1 MFGKIFKINIVTIII
16 GLLLST
22 LLQYTFVIRHTNE
35 AERADLRRN
44 AYEIQR
50 IVTTISYFDA
60 GIQPQSP
67 PIFRVR
73 VRGEEADDFPLHNA
87 WLPEITVFQR
97 LEISGNNNFIEINPY
112 LDRDVLLQTYLDA
125 YTLSTGNYII
135 FVDTAGS
142 VILSSYQLPGGRIP
156 NRISENYYQDG
167 FAGIPVIVS
176 TDLGVF
182 NTRMLTYRLPIV
194 VQGEVIGAIFVCSPL
209 LLGPGRRGILFNVF
223 LLPMFLVTLVSLIFS
238 YILSRKITK
247 PIKAIGDAA
256 KAFSKGEFKER
267 VKVSGRD
274 EISKLS
280 ETFNKM
286 ADDLEKIENLRR
298 SFVAN
303 VSHEL
308 RTPMTTIIGFIDG
321 ILDGTIPEDT
331 HKDYLSI
338 VLSESK
344 RLSRLV
350 SDLLDI
356 VRMEEDEFKL
366 DVSEFDINEM
376 IRRLIIGFER
386 RIEEKNISVNVNFS
400 SHVCEVFA
408 DSDGISR
415 VLTNLIDN
423 AIKFTN
429 DNGSIDI
436 NIKLAKSDVV
446 VTIRNSGDGIL
457 DIDRK
462 HIFDRFYKADKSRG
476 INRDGTGLGLYIVKN
491 ILYMHGRDIA
501 MNSVAGEFTEF
512 TFTLSIA

>member
-1 MFGKIFKINIVTIII
+1 VLDINLARKAGTHSLFGKIFKINIVTIII

-167 FAGIPVIVS
+167 FAGVPVIVS

-209 LLGPGRRGILFNVF
+209 LLGPGRRGI
-223 LLPMFLVTLVSLIFS
+223 
-238 YILSRKITK
+238 
-247 PIKAIGDAA
+247 
-256 KAFSKGEFKER
+256 
-267 VKVSGRD
+267 
-274 EISKLS
+274 
-280 ETFNKM
+280 
-286 ADDLEKIENLRR
+286 
-298 SFVAN
+298 
-303 VSHEL
+303 
-308 RTPMTTIIGFIDG
+308 
-321 ILDGTIPEDT
+321 
-331 HKDYLSI
+331 
-338 VLSESK
+338 
-344 RLSRLV
+344 
-350 SDLLDI
+350 
-356 VRMEEDEFKL
+356 
-366 DVSEFDINEM
+366 
-376 IRRLIIGFER
+376 
-386 RIEEKNISVNVNFS
+386 
-400 SHVCEVFA
+400 
-408 DSDGISR
+408 
-415 VLTNLIDN
+415 
-423 AIKFTN
+423 
-429 DNGSIDI
+429 
-436 NIKLAKSDVV
+436 
-446 VTIRNSGDGIL
+446 
-457 DIDRK
+457 
-462 HIFDRFYKADKSRG
+462 
-476 INRDGTGLGLYIVKN
+476 
-491 ILYMHGRDIA
+491 
-501 MNSVAGEFTEF
+501 
-512 TFTLSIA
+512 

>member
-1 MFGKIFKINIVTIII
+1 
-16 GLLLST
+16 
-22 LLQYTFVIRHTNE
+22 
-35 AERADLRRN
+35 
-44 AYEIQR
+44 
-50 IVTTISYFDA
+50 
-60 GIQPQSP
+60 
-67 PIFRVR
+67 
-73 VRGEEADDFPLHNA
+73 
-87 WLPEITVFQR
+87 
-97 LEISGNNNFIEINPY
+97 
-112 LDRDVLLQTYLDA
+112 
-125 YTLSTGNYII
+125 
-135 FVDTAGS
+135 
-142 VILSSYQLPGGRIP
+142 
-156 NRISENYYQDG
+156 
-167 FAGIPVIVS
+167 
-176 TDLGVF
+176 
-182 NTRMLTYRLPIV
+182 
-194 VQGEVIGAIFVCSPL
+194 
-209 LLGPGRRGILFNVF
+209 
-223 LLPMFLVTLVSLIFS
+223 MFLVTLVSLIFS